1 MWRIT
6 GATLKELDKPTKK
19 RYIHP
24 EMQNVKQG
32 DELLVF
38 KAEEDEKN
46 ECLVYNILD
55 SCDNVPSKFTWCVQ
69 TYQEEA
75 GRPEK
80 NEEGVENMGESIR
93 SEEKVRQTRKRTSL
107 L

>member
-1 MWRIT
+1 MNDFSILLYFFCFAVISGGTFAFMWRIT

-38 KAEEDEKN
+38 KAEEDEK
-46 ECLVYNILD
+46 E
-55 SCDNVPSKFTWCVQ
+55 
-69 TYQEEA
+69 
-75 GRPEK
+75 
-80 NEEGVENMGESIR
+80 
-93 SEEKVRQTRKRTSL
+93 
-107 L
+107 